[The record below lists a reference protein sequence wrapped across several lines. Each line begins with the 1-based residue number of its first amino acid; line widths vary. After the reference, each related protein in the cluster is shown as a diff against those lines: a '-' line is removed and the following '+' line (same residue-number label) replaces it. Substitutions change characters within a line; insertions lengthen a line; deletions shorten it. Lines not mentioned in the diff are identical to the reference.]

1 MRFFLIC
8 LAGRDR
14 HGDALRGGRIG
25 CPNASRSEFP
35 YGTLAINAT
44 GSFLIGLIQQLAI
57 PTSGLSETLR
67 AAIVIGFLGGFTTYS
82 AFSHETLEL
91 AGRGAWLSA
100 ALYVLTTTGL
110 CLGLCAVGIALG
122 RSLTGSR

>member
-1 MRFFLIC
+1 VRLFLIC
-8 LAGRDR
+8 LAG
-14 HGDALRGGRIG
+14 ALGTGTRYAVGGLAARTF
-25 CPNASRSEFP
+25 PLEFP

-44 GSFLIGLIQQLAI
+44 GSFLIGVIQQLSI
-57 PTSGLSETLR
+57 SSPVLPETLR

-110 CLGLCAVGIALG
+110 CLALCAVGIALG

>member
-1 MRFFLIC
+1 MRLFLIC
-8 LAGRDR
+8 LAGAIGTGTRY
-14 HGDALRGGRIG
+14 AVGGLAARTL
-25 CPNASRSEFP
+25 SLEFP
-35 YGTLAINAT
+35 FGTLAINAT
-44 GSFLIGLIQQLAI
+44 GSFLIGMVQQLALAS
-57 PTSGLSETLR
+57 SGFPETLR

-110 CLGLCAVGIALG
+110 CLALCAIGMAVG
-122 RSLTGSR
+122 RSLTGPR

>member
-1 MRFFLIC
+1 VRFFLIC
-8 LAGRDR
+8 LAGAIGTGTRYAVGGWAAR
-14 HGDALRGGRIG
+14 TFAL
-25 CPNASRSEFP
+25 EFP

-57 PTSGLSETLR
+57 PTSGLPETLR